1 MDCSEQ
7 EEMTKATVVESL
19 YGQIQC
25 VCPNTVLHWRIQ
37 CMCPNTVL
45 HDRIQ
50 YICPKT
56 VLLGSGDMKD
66 PLKFSVSNLQL

>member
-1 MDCSEQ
+1 MDYSEQ

-19 YGQIQC
+19 HGQIQR
-25 VCPNTVLHWRIQ
+25 VCPNTVFHG
-37 CMCPNTVL
+37 
-45 HDRIQ
+45 RIQ

-66 PLKFSVSNLQL
+66 PLKSSVSSLQL

>member
-1 MDCSEQ
+1 MDYSEQ

-45 HDRIQ
+45 HGRIQ
-50 YICPKT
+50 CICPKT
-56 VLLGSGDMKD
+56 VLLGSGEMKD
-66 PLKFSVSNLQL
+66 PLKSSVSSLQL